1 MQHRN
6 GSDPWN
12 RCVVS
17 GQEQIERILGS
28 LHEAVFDDA
37 HWPATSGMID
47 EVCGSKGNFLVTGT
61 GVARGEINI
70 FFARFCVRGQR
81 REDWEQEYFKVYHE
95 VDERAPR
102 IRKMPDGLVT
112 QVSSLYTEEEKK
124 TSLVYNEVLPLAGA
138 QNGLNVPLDV
148 LECSRIVWT
157 SADPVDREGWSSDRV
172 EMIERLLPH
181 LRQFGRV
188 RQTLVDSRALGS
200 SVSALLDNR
209 RCGVIQLDRRGRI
222 LAANDCARDILR
234 KGDGLVDRGGQLCAS
249 LPADD
254 DALQSLLA
262 RALPPYGAQG
272 ASGSM
277 TVKRSVVSPGLV
289 LHATPVSDAQT
300 DIRPSGAAALALVVD
315 PVSRGHIDP
324 ALVAAMLGLTPAE
337 SQVTVMVAQGHT
349 IRAIAIAT
357 GRSEGTIRWHTKQI
371 FGKLGIT
378 RQVELVQLVLSLSD
392 VPLAQ
397 T

>member
-1 MQHRN
+1 M
-6 GSDPWN
+6 
-12 RCVVS
+12 S
-17 GQEQIERILGS
+17 GQEQFERILGS

-61 GVARGEINI
+61 GVARGEIDI

-81 REDWEQEYFKVYHE
+81 REDWEQEYFEVYHE
-95 VDERAPR
+95 VDERPPR

-112 QVSSLYTEEEKK
+112 QVSALYTEEEKK

-148 LECSRIVWT
+148 PECSRIVWT
-157 SADPVDREGWSSDRV
+157 SADPVDGEGWSSDRV

-209 RCGVIQLDRRGRI
+209 RCGVIQLDWHGRI

-234 KGDGLVDRGGQLCAS
+234 KGDGLADRGSQLCAS
-249 LPADD
+249 SPADD
-254 DALQSLLA
+254 AALQKLLA
-262 RALPPYGAQG
+262 RTLPPYGSQG
-272 ASGSM
+272 ESGTITVERSLASP
-277 TVKRSVVSPGLV
+277 RLV
-289 LHATPVSDAQT
+289 LHAIPVSDERT
-300 DIRPSGAAALALVVD
+300 DMRSSTVAALLLVVD
-315 PVSRGHIDP
+315 PASRGHIDP
-324 ALVAAMLGLTPAE
+324 ALVGALLGLTPAE
-337 SQVTVMVAQGHT
+337 SHVAVMLAQGFT
-349 IRAIAIAT
+349 IRNIAVAT
-357 GRSEGTIRWHTKQI
+357 GRTEGTIRWHTKHI
-371 FGKLGIT
+371 FDKLGIA
-378 RQVELVQLVLSLSD
+378 RQVELVQLVLSMSD
-392 VPLAQ
+392 IPPAQ